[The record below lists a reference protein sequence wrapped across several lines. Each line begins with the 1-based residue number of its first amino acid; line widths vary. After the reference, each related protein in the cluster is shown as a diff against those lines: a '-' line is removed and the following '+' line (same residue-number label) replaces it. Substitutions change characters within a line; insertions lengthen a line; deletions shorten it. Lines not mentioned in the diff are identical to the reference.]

1 MSIFGLQM
9 GAQIESPVKPN
20 YTLSKKEIKKGDV
33 VTLIFTLQLADHWHL
48 YSNLQN
54 YELGPLPTTFEF
66 EPHPSYKLLE
76 GMIPIGSKMEHE
88 PIFDV
93 DVHYFE
99 KKAEFRQKIK
109 ICTDNPVIKGYY
121 EYQICHVLE
130 GKCLFRTDDFEFK
143 IKTIN

>member
-9 GAQIESPVKPN
+9 GAQIESPVKSN

-66 EPHPSYKLLE
+66 EPHPSYKLL
-76 GMIPIGSKMEHE
+76 GDIVPTRSKKEYE
-88 PIFDV
+88 PIFEV
-93 DVHYFE
+93 YVNYFE
-99 KKAEFRQKIK
+99 KTAEFRQKIK
-109 ICTDNPVIKGYY
+109 LCADNPIVKGYY
-121 EYQICHVLE
+121 DYQMCSIKD
-130 GKCLFRTDDFEFK
+130 GKCILQTTDFEFK